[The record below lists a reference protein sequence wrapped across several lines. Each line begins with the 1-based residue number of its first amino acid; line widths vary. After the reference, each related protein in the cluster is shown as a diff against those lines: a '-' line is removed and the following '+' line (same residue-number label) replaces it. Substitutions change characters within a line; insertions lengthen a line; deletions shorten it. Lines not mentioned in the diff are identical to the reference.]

1 MMNFNDDIRQEC
13 SLIRREALNG
23 GSIEIY
29 TSPKPAI
36 GAALTTQVKLA
47 TLELNNPSGTCNN
60 GSLTLSLLSTSIQAV
75 ENGTAV
81 WSRWLSSSD
90 AFVADSDVGGQAST
104 AALRIDNLELFAGGR
119 VNVLSA
125 VLTEP

>member
-1 MMNFNDDIRQEC
+1 MMNFNNTIRQEC

-29 TSPKPAI
+29 TSPKPAV

-47 TLELNNPSGTCNN
+47 VMHLNDPSGTCNN

-81 WSRWLSSSD
+81 WSRWLSSTSD
-90 AFVADSDVGGQAST
+90 FVADSDVGGQAST
-104 AALRIDNLELFAGGR
+104 AAIRIDNLEVFAGGR
-119 VNVLSA
+119 INVLST
-125 VLTEP
+125 VLSEP